1 MGTCGYPTVGNSPTT
16 ARYPRPDGGRVEVVA
31 AAAKLL
37 GDMEAMGTHIGL
49 DPNQST
55 VPD

>member
-1 MGTCGYPTVGNSPTT
+1 MEVEPVPKLV
-16 ARYPRPDGGRVEVVA
+16 RRDGGRVEVVA